1 MSDMDAAEY
10 FENAME
16 RFRQRYFRRRF
27 FTERDVVWT
36 LQQRLASDLGSSG
49 ASYRVYHTVM
59 PRIRTDLAIL
69 SGETIEV
76 AVEFKYEPSHRRRA
90 DHGGDIWPTKF
101 DVVAW
106 AEVQRDVQRIR
117 EFVENRRAKTGY
129 AVLIDEGG
137 HFRRREPVLGARW
150 IDWYGG
156 VSVHWCKHDGRRS
169 RHGRAL
175 RTTESA

>member
-1 MSDMDAAEY
+1 MDAAEY

-129 AVLIDEGG
+129 AVLIDEGRPLPTPRAG
-137 HFRRREPVLGARW
+137 AGRSMDRLVRRCF
-150 IDWYGG
+150 
-156 VSVHWCKHDGRRS
+156 S
-169 RHGRAL
+169 AL
-175 RTTESA
+175 VQA